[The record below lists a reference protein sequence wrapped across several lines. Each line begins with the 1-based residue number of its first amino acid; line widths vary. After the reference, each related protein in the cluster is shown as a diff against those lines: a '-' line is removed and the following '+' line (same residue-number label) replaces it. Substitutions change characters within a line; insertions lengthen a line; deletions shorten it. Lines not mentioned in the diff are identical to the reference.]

1 MFGIEVL
8 WNKPQLLGVEF
19 LATSAEAAVINIP

>member
-8 WNKPQLLGVEF
+8 WDKPQLLGVEF
-19 LATSAEAAVINIP
+19 LASLAEAAVTNIP